1 MVTNVAELP
10 AAREQLR
17 PAGATLEFLM
27 HHHAA
32 LIQRYAAQAKRY
44 VDFTELPYPSLR
56 GEAR

>member
-1 MVTNVAELP
+1 MAELP
-10 AAREQLR
+10 AAREQLL
-17 PAGATLEFLM
+17 PAAGALEFLM